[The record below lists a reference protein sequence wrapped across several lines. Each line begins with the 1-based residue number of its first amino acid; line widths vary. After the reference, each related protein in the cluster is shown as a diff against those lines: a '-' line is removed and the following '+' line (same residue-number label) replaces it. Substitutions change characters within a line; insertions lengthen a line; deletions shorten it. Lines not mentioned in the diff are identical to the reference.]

1 VSAYVSAFELF
12 SVGVGPSSSHTVG
25 PMRAARDF
33 AVRLRE
39 SGDLDRTARV
49 RCTLFGSLGATGIG
63 HGTPDAVVAG
73 LRGEDPATV
82 DPDAVRRAWSDRPDG
97 GTLVLAGAHGV
108 RFAKDDI
115 EFAPRMRLP
124 GHPNA
129 MTLIA
134 LDSAGAPSQ
143 RRRTTR
149 SAEASSA
156 AKASRRAR
164 RRGRSRSCSA
174 APRSS
179 WRCATSTD

>member
-1 VSAYVSAFELF
+1 
-12 SVGVGPSSSHTVG
+12 
-25 PMRAARDF
+25 
-33 AVRLRE
+33 
-39 SGDLDRTARV
+39 DLDRTARV

-97 GTLVLAGAHGV
+97 GTLVLAGTHGV

-134 LDSAGAPSQ
+134 LDSAGAPLAEETYYSIGGGFI
-143 RRRTTR
+143 RREGEPSRAPAR
-149 SAEASSA
+149 PFPLLFGSAEELLALCDEHGLTIAEA
-156 AKASRRAR
+156 ARINEQAV
-164 RRGRSRSCSA
+164 RSEEEVA
-174 APRSS
+174 AGLNLHFG
-179 WRCATSTD
+179 A